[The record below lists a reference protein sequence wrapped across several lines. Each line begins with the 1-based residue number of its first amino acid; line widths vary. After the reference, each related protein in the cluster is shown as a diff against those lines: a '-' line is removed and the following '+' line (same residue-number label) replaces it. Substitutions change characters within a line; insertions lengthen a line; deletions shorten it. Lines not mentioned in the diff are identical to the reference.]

1 MATHTETAPRF
12 PAWLVVALIVV
23 GAGLGFWQIGVFD
36 RSFNGGRGASAGA
49 NAGQPS
55 IVAVAPAAGTTAG
68 ESALMISRSNGREA
82 QRPIN
87 SMDLPASEPD
97 PEVREESNALQEALA
112 AEQASH

>member
-1 MATHTETAPRF
+1 MAMHTEVALRLP
-12 PAWLVVALIVV
+12 PWLVMALVAV

-36 RSFNGGRGASAGA
+36 RSFIGGRGASAGT

-82 QRPIN
+82 QRPI
-87 SMDLPASEPD
+87 SAMDHPASEPD